1 MGHDTTKLVT
11 ILAPLVELEKQAAS
25 CASLEEY
32 HALRRSGEATNTQV
46 LGEIRAFVK
55 EGGFSLQK
63 MRELYYSVLRD
74 RAYADE
80 VEARA
85 NVTAILNEA
94 FEGVGGWSR

>member
-11 ILAPLVELEKQAAS
+11 ILGPLVELEKQAAS

-55 EGGFSLQK
+55 EGGFSLQE
-63 MRELYYSVLRD
+63 MRGLYYDVIKSP
-74 RAYADE
+74 AYAGDP
-80 VEARA
+80 EAQA

-94 FEGVGGWSR
+94 FEGIAGWSR